1 MRPFEN
7 RGMRNLAFRHIVVF
21 AAAVSVGLLVA
32 DAQGQTIT
40 SQGSDV
46 KAMFASQSETYK
58 DSDPPSISWGIA
70 GAGPYSPGP
79 LLNLPP
85 APGASIVPPS
95 GGNPFAG
102 ILGGHASYFNDGAG
116 TTATSVI
123 ADYVAGSPSLTSDIR
138 ISIPYWQLNQGS
150 SGTGYAYEQ
159 LNFGSNYLFTNNTN
173 GLQPSA
179 LPNLPIYING
189 SVASGSTAY
198 AQFYGEVDYTWLP
211 VTYNSFTGVVSSN
224 GSPVPLGSLTT
235 PTPCS
240 AAAASTRRC
249 TAAVG
254 CSPRQITT
262 ESSPSTAIC
271 GSPATRPLSPS
282 HRFPSP
288 TPSCSLA
295 SVPSACSATRGGGT
309 AACHPRDNS

>member
-1 MRPFEN
+1 M
-7 RGMRNLAFRHIVVF
+7 
-21 AAAVSVGLLVA
+21 
-32 DAQGQTIT
+32 
-40 SQGSDV
+40 
-46 KAMFASQSETYK
+46 
-58 DSDPPSISWGIA
+58 
-70 GAGPYSPGP
+70 
-79 LLNLPP
+79 PP
-85 APGASIVPPS
+85 APSASIVPPS

-224 GSPVPLGSLTT
+224 GSPVPLGSLYYSYTLLGGGGFNTT
-235 PTPCS
+235 LYSSGGLLATPNNDGILALDGYMWIAGDPS
-240 AAAASTRRC
+240 
-249 TAAVG
+249 V
-254 CSPRQITT
+254 ITV
-262 ESSPSTAIC
+262 S
-271 GSPATRPLSPS
+271 
-282 HRFPSP
+282 
-288 TPSCSLA
+288 
-295 SVPSACSATRGGGT
+295 SVPEPYTLVLLGIGAISLFGYAWRRHGGVS
-309 AACHPRDNS
+309 PQR